1 MESRSHGIVG
11 SIPTALVDGGRVA
24 VGEVAARRA
33 LGWAEYLRSHAGGSM
48 PRARSW
54 LRTVLASL
62 LSVATR
68 CVPPKEWRMTAQSE
82 LTKLTKPTFEEVLSG
97 FVSFVGCRFGI
108 FRGDRTPQAQ
118 AFDAADSDVIH
129 PCIRPVEASASAK
142 DCMSRTDKTDET
154 QIRTQ
159 IFAAGLARR
168 PASVLAGRAS
178 VLQT

>member
-1 MESRSHGIVG
+1 MRVGDYLRLLGVESRSHGIVG

-82 LTKLTKPTFEEVLSG
+82 LTKLTKPTFEEVLS
-97 FVSFVGCRFGI
+97 VSSVSSGAVSEYFEAIERRKLKPLMPPTATLYTPVFG
-108 FRGDRTPQAQ
+108 
-118 AFDAADSDVIH
+118 
-129 PCIRPVEASASAK
+129 
-142 DCMSRTDKTDET
+142 
-154 QIRTQ
+154 
-159 IFAAGLARR
+159 L
-168 PASVLAGRAS
+168 
-178 VLQT
+178 